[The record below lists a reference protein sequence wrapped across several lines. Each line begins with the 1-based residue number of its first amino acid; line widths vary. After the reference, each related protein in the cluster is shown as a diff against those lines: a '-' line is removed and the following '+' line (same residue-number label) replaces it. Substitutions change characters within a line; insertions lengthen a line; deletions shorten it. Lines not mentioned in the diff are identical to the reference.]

1 MLRVVATGAFK
12 TGLDVESCRS
22 HFGTFH
28 LQQIRA
34 SADSPSAVAD
44 LASQQRLVVECGTH
58 VDENEDGYSWR
69 KYGQKSVKGSVTP
82 RQYYRCRVAGCPV
95 KKTVEASLKGNTI
108 VTYDGCHSHE
118 PGVLCASPVESR
130 PESPESQMAA
140 YALAAA
146 YYSPAVVSSPA
157 STSVTSPVSTPLSPA
172 HRAGSFVS
180 DAYGSVHSPV
190 SSYSGASTEDDIDSC
205 LSEPSPKRSVKDE
218 DVTYGDIP
226 HAFVPGLPP
235 ADVWYASWDNDLL
248 TTH

>member
-1 MLRVVATGAFK
+1 MHIVAN
-12 TGLDVESCRS
+12 DVSKSRLKMDLPHVAS
-22 HFGTFH
+22 H
-28 LQQIRA
+28 QQIRA

-82 RQYYRCRVAGCPV
+82 RQYYRCRVAACPV

-118 PGVLCASPVESR
+118 PGVLCATPVESR

-146 YYSPAVVSSPA
+146 YYTPSIAVVSSPA

-180 DAYGSVHSPV
+180 DAYSVHSPV
-190 SSYSGASTEDDIDSC
+190 SYSGTSTEDDDSY

-235 ADVWYASWDNDLL
+235 ADVWYASWDNELL
-248 TTH
+248 TH

>member
-1 MLRVVATGAFK
+1 MRLAFSPP
-12 TGLDVESCRS
+12 LLES
-22 HFGTFH
+22 
-28 LQQIRA
+28 LQIRA
-34 SADSPSAVAD
+34 SAESCSPASVAD

-118 PGVLCASPVESR
+118 PGALCASPGVSR
-130 PESPESQMAA
+130 PESPESHLAV

-146 YYSPAVVSSPA
+146 SYYSPASSSNHTVASPA
-157 STSVTSPVSTPLSPA
+157 STSVTSPVSTPLSPST
-172 HRAGSFVS
+172 RTGSFVS
-180 DAYGSVHSPV
+180 TDVYAVHSPV
-190 SSYSGASTEDDIDSC
+190 SYSGTSTEDDESC
-205 LSEPSPKRSVKDE
+205 FSEPSPKRSVKDE
-218 DVTYGDIP
+218 DVNYDIP

-235 ADVWYASWDNDLL
+235 ADVWYASWDNGELL
-248 TTH
+248 TH

>member
-1 MLRVVATGAFK
+1 M
-12 TGLDVESCRS
+12 
-22 HFGTFH
+22 
-28 LQQIRA
+28 
-34 SADSPSAVAD
+34 
-44 LASQQRLVVECGTH
+44 ECGTH

-118 PGVLCASPVESR
+118 PGAICASPESR
-130 PESPESQMAA
+130 PESPESHMAA

-146 YYSPAVVSSPA
+146 YYSPSTVTVSSPA

-172 HRAGSFVS
+172 HRAGSWVS
-180 DAYGSVHSPV
+180 PTDVYAVHSPV
-190 SSYSGASTEDDIDSC
+190 SSYSGTSTDDDDSY

-218 DVTYGDIP
+218 DVTYDNIP
-226 HAFVPGLPP
+226 HSFVSGLPP
-235 ADVWYASWDNDLL
+235 ADVWYASWDNELL
-248 TTH
+248 TH